1 MTLSKLVGSIYY
13 QSSNGERIQF
23 RITRHIDEKNVEVTF
38 TDGKKKKMSTKEIN
52 DEWYLLQPD
61 AYINFSIVKIN
72 DLDDVVITMIRE
84 EDMDTNIPWCVCRQ
98 NINNIFEVMVERRDG
113 VPLSGASITQEN
125 IPAGMNI
132 LSALVGDKLV
142 KTYMVAIYNNDKM
155 DDILNCIKVKTFN
168 KVLEQIFEIKLNSV
182 TIPFIR
188 RVMAHR
194 ESYAGCHKTLQGLL
208 TECDFMHDVYRGFG
222 HVICDNIYV
231 TEEDIIKGDFECGA
245 LINIDKV
252 LIIEKAFA
260 KKLHNP
266 IVAKY
271 TKDINLEEF
280 ENKFLFVDAKHDVF
294 IMIYDSKSTLY
305 EDENKMTP
313 EQRLINIMQ

>member
-38 TDGKKKKMSTKEIN
+38 TDGKKNKMSTKEIN

-98 NINNIFEVMVERRDG
+98 NINNIFEVMVDRRDG

-132 LSALVGDKLV
+132 LSTLAGDKLV

-168 KVLEQIFEIKLNSV
+168 KVLEQIFEVKLNSV
-182 TIPFIR
+182 NVPFI
-188 RVMAHR
+188 
-194 ESYAGCHKTLQGLL
+194 
-208 TECDFMHDVYRGFG
+208 
-222 HVICDNIYV
+222 
-231 TEEDIIKGDFECGA
+231 
-245 LINIDKV
+245 
-252 LIIEKAFA
+252 
-260 KKLHNP
+260 
-266 IVAKY
+266 
-271 TKDINLEEF
+271 
-280 ENKFLFVDAKHDVF
+280 
-294 IMIYDSKSTLY
+294 
-305 EDENKMTP
+305 
-313 EQRLINIMQ
+313 